1 MAKSHKL
8 LFIAPY
14 SALKKTLALFLCA
27 APCWVT
33 LAGCSGLIEELEQ
46 GEWGDYDVATEAK
59 RYKSPYGSHQKPPYN
74 SYQKSPYSAYQKSP
88 YSAYQKPQ
96 YSAYQ
101 RPQYSAYQRP
111 QHSAYQRPWHSAYQ
125 RPQHSAYQRPQHS
138 AYYDQNPQPGQ
149 EEQGKALLKLKLKP
163 YYDILGL
170 PYGASF
176 PEIKKAYK
184 KLALKY
190 HPDRNPDK
198 DATEAFKRINEAH
211 SQLQDLHSGGCL
223 PATE

>member
-1 MAKSHKL
+1 M
-8 LFIAPY
+8 LFTTPY

-27 APCWVT
+27 SPCWVT

-46 GEWGDYDVATEAK
+46 EAWRDYDVATEAK
-59 RYKSPYGSHQKPPYN
+59 RYRSPYGSHQKPQYN
-74 SYQKSPYSAYQKSP
+74 SYQKSPYSAYQ
-88 YSAYQKPQ
+88 
-96 YSAYQ
+96 
-101 RPQYSAYQRP
+101 RPQY
-111 QHSAYQRPWHSAYQ
+111 SAYQRPWHSAYQ

-138 AYYDQNPQPGQ
+138 AYYDQNPQQGQ
-149 EEQGKALLKLKLKP
+149 EEQGKALLKLKLKS
-163 YYDILGL
+163 YYDTLGL

-198 DATEAFKRINEAH
+198 NATEAFKRINEAH